1 MRQMIFRIYIG
12 LTVLFI
18 LALVFG
24 VIAFKSLTTVYVYT
38 GIQFITI
45 GLMNY
50 AAWHDQNKI

>member
-1 MRQMIFRIYIG
+1 MRRIVFRTYII
-12 LTVLFI
+12 LTILFI

-24 VIAFKSLTTVYVYT
+24 LIAFESLTTVYVYT

-50 AAWHDQNKI
+50 AAWHDQRRF